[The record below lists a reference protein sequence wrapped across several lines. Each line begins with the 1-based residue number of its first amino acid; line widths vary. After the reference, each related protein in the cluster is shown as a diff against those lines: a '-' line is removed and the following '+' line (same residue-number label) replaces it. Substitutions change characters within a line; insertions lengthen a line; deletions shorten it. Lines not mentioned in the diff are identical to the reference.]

1 MEQEK
6 EIAELRKRFQQC
18 EKEIYLMLAVAMLL
32 NLLFFVMFPTSFI
45 MILFVSA
52 NTAVYYFCMHAVY
65 QEQRK
70 ISRRLVEISRRKS

>member
-1 MEQEK
+1 MEQEQ
-6 EIAELRKRFQQC
+6 EITELRKRFQQC

-32 NLLFFVMFPTSFI
+32 NLMFFVMFPTSFI
-45 MILFVSA
+45 MILFVSV

-70 ISRRLVEISRRKS
+70 IKQRLVEISRRKL